1 MNHHI
6 PIMKDE
12 VVDLLDIKSKG
23 IYMDCTIGFGGHS
36 LNILNKL
43 DPEGY
48 LIGMDLDPYAL
59 DESKKKLKK
68 HNNFSLHNQ
77 SYSAFPQILEKMG
90 IEKVD
95 GFLFDLGISSH
106 QVDSEHRGFSY
117 MKDSPLDM
125 RFNND
130 DDDQLTAKD
139 IINSINLERLVFAFK
154 EYTNLKNPRFIAR
167 KLIEYRKT
175 RKIDSTLDLRNAI
188 KSIINSD
195 SYKVLSQIFQAIRI
209 IVNNEIDT
217 IKKTLTYTLDYLK
230 IGGRI
235 AIISFHS
242 VEDRIVKHFFK
253 NQTIY
258 KNNSYEIEYQNL
270 NKKLKTITKKPIY
283 ETKTQN
289 SRSRSAKL
297 RVAERIL

>member
-1 MNHHI
+1 
-6 PIMKDE
+6 MKDE
-12 VVDLLDIKSKG
+12 VINLLDIKSKG

-36 LNILNKL
+36 KSILERL
-43 DPEGY
+43 DSDGK
-48 LIGMDLDPYAL
+48 LIGIDLDPYAL
-59 DESKKKLKK
+59 EKTKKKLVK
-68 HNNFSLHNQ
+68 HDNFSLHNN

-130 DDDQLTAKD
+130 DNNQLTAQD

-175 RKIDSTLDLRNAI
+175 KKIDSTLDLRNAI

-235 AIISFHS
+235 AIITFHS